1 LKARDLL
8 LAVMYAFGGRAPS
21 VLHLKAAMF
30 IVEKH
35 RKMRFR
41 A

>member
-21 VLHLKAAMF
+21 MLHLKATMF
-30 IVEKH
+30 IAEKH
-35 RKMRFR
+35 MKMKVR